1 MKDCFEHFLNTSTQY
16 LISQDTLSSQSNSKV
31 PIPRIRHPL
40 THNVIIHSQ
49 CNVYTY
55 VCTYT
60 ITARVLT
67 DNYYVPLIWYHSNTW
82 IGLQEIWKME
92 LRSSIT
98 RVVILCLHL
107 QVRRSVFFSLIRF
120 TTSSWVAQDS
130 VRPFTRT
137 ISSPGWMSDIERM

>member
-98 RVVILCLHL
+98 RVVDTVLTLAGKEECLL
-107 QVRRSVFFSLIRF
+107 QFDKVYYLFMGG
-120 TTSSWVAQDS
+120 
-130 VRPFTRT
+130 TRQCEAIHT
-137 ISSPGWMSDIERM
+137 NYLVSRLDE